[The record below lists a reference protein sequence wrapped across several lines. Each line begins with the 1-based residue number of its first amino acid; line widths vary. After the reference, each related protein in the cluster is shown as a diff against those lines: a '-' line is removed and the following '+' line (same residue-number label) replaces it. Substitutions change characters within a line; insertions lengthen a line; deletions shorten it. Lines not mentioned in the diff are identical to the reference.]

1 VLTLEERVIKLISL
15 SEQGK
20 FLEALQAFFAE
31 DAVMQ
36 ENYEPPCIGLANILE
51 HERKVMAVLTQIHV
65 NRADSFLVDGNR
77 AAINWIYEYTDQR
90 GRRHRLNEL
99 AYQQWRHGKI
109 VCERFYYDPE
119 QMRIEITAE
128 GYPFRPIDTATI
140 VA

>member
-1 VLTLEERVIKLISL
+1 MLTLEERVIKLISL
-15 SEQGK
+15 SEQGN
-20 FLEALQAFFAE
+20 FLEALQAFYAE

-36 ENYEPPCIGLANILE
+36 ENNEPPSIGLANILE
-51 HERKVMAVLTQIHV
+51 HERKVMAVLKQIHV

-128 GYPFRPIDTATI
+128 GHPFRPIDTATI